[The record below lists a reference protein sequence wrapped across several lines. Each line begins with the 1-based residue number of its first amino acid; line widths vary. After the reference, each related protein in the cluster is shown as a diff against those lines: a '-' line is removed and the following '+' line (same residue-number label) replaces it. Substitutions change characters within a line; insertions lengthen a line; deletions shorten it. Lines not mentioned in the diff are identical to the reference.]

1 MVTFVAIPAIA
12 TKTSRK
18 SVNASITLEPELE
31 PMPDELESESDFDE
45 DDTQDDVIQL
55 ETIATTEFSKFN
67 ATAESAPTVEHGYQT
82 DDVPLLDA
90 AIVESNRPMDNG
102 SVQGLN
108 HILVDVPLLEAF
120 SPASSV
126 EREIR
131 TSCNFTISHGTSD
144 GYNNCIAN
152 DTFALIESD
161 IHVFD
166 DVIIEILDKDEVLLE
181 TTSPVS
187 PTESGH
193 CMDRRPH
200 GNLNEPAEAADSTNT
215 PTFVAASNLS
225 AGYSDGCNMSSDP
238 QKPDSNE
245 FGLPRSR
252 DANSFDDN
260 TSCIDSN
267 VMELLD
273 GEFFEMLDNCSASS
287 NDNEGFGETSV
298 PAVIDVAGELCEFH
312 DSCYSFPRHSEWQRD
327 SQSSSDDQRSEKNC
341 TSDWENKAPLA
352 TMDLSADEFVD
363 TTLNTSTSF
372 APEPDG
378 VYDKF
383 DEGYIERDIHND
395 NNDTDVDDV
404 ACMSENPNVESRLNT
419 ANIALTQEKLPVQ
432 LTVGQINIPRLDE
445 IARFATYHTLDAD
458 CVSKK
463 ILVINRID
471 EGWIEIARFAFR
483 PNAIAARVAENRRQH
498 LAIGHIQPVSRH
510 EYTLY

>member
-67 ATAESAPTVEHGYQT
+67 ATAESAPTVEHG
-82 DDVPLLDA
+82 
-90 AIVESNRPMDNG
+90 
-102 SVQGLN
+102 
-108 HILVDVPLLEAF
+108 
-120 SPASSV
+120 
-126 EREIR
+126 
-131 TSCNFTISHGTSD
+131 
-144 GYNNCIAN
+144 
-152 DTFALIESD
+152 
-161 IHVFD
+161 
-166 DVIIEILDKDEVLLE
+166 
-181 TTSPVS
+181 
-187 PTESGH
+187 
-193 CMDRRPH
+193 
-200 GNLNEPAEAADSTNT
+200 
-215 PTFVAASNLS
+215 
-225 AGYSDGCNMSSDP
+225 DP